1 MKNKEKLK
9 QQLTVSAAIYTI
21 FGEIPSQKLVNLSKA
36 MQSLEH
42 CNMHYGLN
50 AQVSANIEFSAQ
62 VSAVI
67 RDLSDH
73 QLQGLCKSLAVAS
86 DQICCDEYPACKEG

>member
-1 MKNKEKLK
+1 MKSKERLKLEI
-9 QQLTVSAAIYTI
+9 TVSAAIYTI
-21 FGEIPSQKLVNLSKA
+21 FGTVPSQKLVNLSKA

-50 AQVSANIEFSAQ
+50 AQVNANIEFSAQ

-67 RDLSDH
+67 RDLSLP
-73 QLQGLCKSLAVAS
+73 QLEGLCKSLAAAS
-86 DQICCDEYPACKEG
+86 DQICCKEG